1 MSFIL
6 DALKKSES
14 DRQQRGS
21 TEFADIP
28 TSGRRREG
36 PPAWLWI
43 VGALL
48 LINLAVLIGL
58 WIRPDVGGADAG
70 GPSGPNEG
78 SGTTVVAEAA
88 PAEAAPAETFTPE
101 AASPEADPAESFAS
115 RVEAARQNA
124 PAEQEPPVDEAA
136 EETPVARVAI
146 EPSTAL
152 TLPTYQEV
160 QARGL
165 ASTAPLHVDI
175 HVYSEIADDRFVF
188 INMAKQTEGSRLEE
202 GPVVE
207 EIVPEGVILEMNG
220 TRFLLPR
227 D

>member
-6 DALKKSES
+6 DALKKSET

-21 TEFADIP
+21 AEFAGIP
-28 TSGRRREG
+28 TSAGRREG
-36 PPAWLWI
+36 PPAWLWVI
-43 VGALL
+43 GVLL

-58 WIRPDVGGADAG
+58 WLRPDVVESADVGGPGDVG
-70 GPSGPNEG
+70 GPSGPND
-78 SGTTVVAEAA
+78 VATEAA
-88 PAEAAPAETFTPE
+88 PTEAAPTEAE
-101 AASPEADPAESFAS
+101 DFAS
-115 RVEAARQNA
+115 RVEAARQDA
-124 PAEQEPPVDEAA
+124 PLQDEPRVEESSQEPP
-136 EETPVARVAI
+136 TSRVTI
-146 EPSTAL
+146 GPSTAL

-165 ASTAPLHVDI
+165 INTSPLHVDI

-188 INMAKQTEGSRLEE
+188 VNMAKQTEGSRLRE
-202 GPVVE
+202 GPLVE
-207 EIVPEGVILEMNG
+207 EIVPEGVILEMDG

>member
-6 DALKKSES
+6 DALKKSET

-21 TEFADIP
+21 AEFAGIP
-28 TSGRRREG
+28 TSAGRREG
-36 PPAWLWI
+36 PPAWLWVI
-43 VGALL
+43 GVLL

-58 WIRPDVGGADAG
+58 WLRPDDVATKAAPTDIIA
-70 GPSGPNEG
+70 
-78 SGTTVVAEAA
+78 AEAA
-88 PAEAAPAETFTPE
+88 PTEAAPTEAE
-101 AASPEADPAESFAS
+101 DFAS
-115 RVEAARQNA
+115 RVEAARQDA
-124 PAEQEPPVDEAA
+124 PLQDEPRVEESSQEPP
-136 EETPVARVAI
+136 TSRVTI
-146 EPSTAL
+146 GPSTAL

-165 ASTAPLHVDI
+165 INTSPLHVDI

-188 INMAKQTEGSRLEE
+188 VNMAKQTEGSRLRE
-202 GPVVE
+202 GPLVE
-207 EIVPEGVILEMNG
+207 EIVPEGVILEMDG

>member
-6 DALKKSES
+6 DALKKSET
-14 DRQQRGS
+14 DRQQQGS
-21 TEFADIP
+21 AEFAGVP

-36 PPAWLWI
+36 PPAWLWV

-48 LINLAVLIGL
+48 LVNLVVLIGL
-58 WIRPDVGGADAG
+58 WLRPDVGG
-70 GPSGPNEG
+70 PSGPTEVAAQG
-78 SGTTVVAEAA
+78 EPSGPSEEFTTVAVAEAA
-88 PAEAAPAETFTPE
+88 PPEAAPAE
-101 AASPEADPAESFAS
+101 SFAN
-115 RVEAARQNA
+115 RVEAARQNT
-124 PAEQEPPVDEAA
+124 PARQESPPDDAV
-136 EETPVARVAI
+136 EETPVARVTI
-146 EPSTAL
+146 EPSTVL

-165 ASTAPLHVDI
+165 INAAPLHVDI
-175 HVYSEIADDRFVF
+175 HVYSEIPDDRFVF
-188 INMAKQTEGSRLEE
+188 VNMAKQTEGSRLKE
-202 GPVVE
+202 GPLVE

>member
-6 DALKKSES
+6 DALRKSETE
-14 DRQQRGS
+14 RQQQAS
-21 TEFADIP
+21 AEFATVP
-28 TSGRRREG
+28 ASSGGSGVPR
-36 PPAWLWI
+36 WLWAL
-43 VGALL
+43 GLL
-48 LINLAVLIGL
+48 LAVNLAVLIGL
-58 WIRPDVGGADAG
+58 WLRPDVATKVA
-70 GPSGPNEG
+70 PTEAPPTE
-78 SGTTVVAEAA
+78 TLAAEAA
-88 PAEAAPAETFTPE
+88 PAEAA
-101 AASPEADPAESFAS
+101 PAESFAS

-124 PAEQEPPVDEAA
+124 PAEEEAAVDEPV
-136 EETPVARVAI
+136 EEPPVARVTI

-165 ASTAPLHVDI
+165 IDTTPLHVDI

-188 INMAKQTEGSRLEE
+188 VNMAKQTEGSRLRE
-202 GPVVE
+202 GPLVE